1 MMTNPRRLLLA
12 AAVLL
17 VGVPLLSA
25 ADTPKADTPKA
36 DAPKAVGTWDVV
48 ASTPN
53 GDLPSVM
60 TVKMVD
66 GKPKVGF
73 ELGGLAR
80 TVTDEKLDKNVLT
93 LKVEYEAALYDVEAK
108 IDGDKIEGT
117 WQGNGASG
125 TLSGKRRP

>member
-1 MMTNPRRLLLA
+1 MMTNPRRLLLLA
-12 AAVLL
+12 TAVLL
-17 VGVPLLSA
+17 LSA
-25 ADTPKADTPKA
+25 PFLSAA

-53 GDLPSVM
+53 GDMSAVM

-66 GKPKVGF
+66 AKPKVEF
-73 ELGGLAR
+73 ELGGMAR

-93 LKVEYEAALYDVEAK
+93 LKVEYEGGLYDVEAK

-117 WQGNGASG
+117 WQGSGASG

>member
-1 MMTNPRRLLLA
+1 MVMMTNPRR
-12 AAVLL
+12 VLL
-17 VGVPLLSA
+17 VAAAMLVCASFLSA
-25 ADTPKADTPKA
+25 A

-53 GDLPSVM
+53 GDMSAVM

-66 GKPKVGF
+66 AKPKVEF
-73 ELGGLAR
+73 ELGGMPR

-93 LKVEYEAALYDVEAK
+93 MKVEYEGGLYDVEAK

-117 WQGNGASG
+117 WQGSGASG